1 DAQARACPLAPGALP
16 EQSAGDRKMRRLMLV
31 CAPAAAWAAAALLAP
46 PSHAFPALRDDLIL
60 LSPFAKASSSPA
72 RRSRSRALTPFSAA
86 PAYVPSEPFYRGYDG
101 NGYGNWCWANAWTV
115 AGWQWLD
122 ACPGFG
128 SYGY

>member
-1 DAQARACPLAPGALP
+1 
-16 EQSAGDRKMRRLMLV
+16 MLV
-31 CAPAAAWAAAALLAP
+31 CASAAAWAAAALLVP
-46 PSHAFPALRDDLIL
+46 PAYAFPVMRDHLIL
-60 LSPFAKASSSPA
+60 LSPAAKASSSTA
-72 RRSRSRALTPFSAA
+72 RHSRSRALSTFSAA
-86 PAYVPSEPFYRGYDG
+86 PAYGPLYPFYRDYDG

>member
-1 DAQARACPLAPGALP
+1 M
-16 EQSAGDRKMRRLMLV
+16 KRLMLV
-31 CAPAAAWAAAALLAP
+31 GAPAAVFAAASLLAP
-46 PSHAFPALRDDLIL
+46 PSYAFPVARDHFIL
-60 LSPFAKASSSPA
+60 LSPAAKASSIA
-72 RRSRSRALTPFSAA
+72 RRSRSRALATFSTA
-86 PAYVPSEPFYRGYDG
+86 PAYGPPYPFYRGYDG